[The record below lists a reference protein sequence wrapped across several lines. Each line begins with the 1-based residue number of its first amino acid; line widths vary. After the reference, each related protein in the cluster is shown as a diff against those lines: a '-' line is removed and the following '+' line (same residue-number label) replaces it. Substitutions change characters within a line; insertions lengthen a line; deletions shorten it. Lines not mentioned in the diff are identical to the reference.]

1 MPVSILYKPGFASE
15 AYLSRQIGRVPTL
28 NPGAVLSGYNHPVQT
43 TTSNRLSRN
52 AILFILLAVLV
63 AVASSLLPSGIF
75 PWLWDR
81 LNIFATVFLGIFVE
95 AVPYLLLGTFA
106 SGLVEVFVDRNQM
119 SRFISKRPAAAAI
132 SGAFMGMIFPVCE
145 CGVVPLTRRLFKK
158 GLPLSA
164 GISFLLAAPVLN
176 PIVILS
182 TASAFGW
189 GEMLFWRF
197 TISLVIAVTVGLV
210 FSAQGD
216 ASEVLRPV
224 LAGDDHN
231 HIHAEA
237 GDTVREKF
245 RKALLITVDEFFD
258 MGRYLII
265 GSILAAGLQTFI
277 AQSSLLAIGSGPLLS
292 VLIMLL
298 LAVILS
304 ICSTVDSFV
313 ALGFTGA
320 FSFGA
325 VLSFL
330 VFGPMVDIKSVMMYL
345 QVFKRRTVTYIVA
358 IPFMMSLI
366 AGLVF
371 NYFIR

>member
-1 MPVSILYKPGFASE
+1 METI
-15 AYLSRQIGRVPTL
+15 
-28 NPGAVLSGYNHPVQT
+28 
-43 TTSNRLSRN
+43 TSKRISRN
-52 AILFILLAVLV
+52 AVLFILLAVLL
-63 AVASSLLPSGIF
+63 AVTLSLLPEGF
-75 PWLWDR
+75 FTWLWDK
-81 LNIFATVFLGIFVE
+81 LNVFATVFLGIFVE

-106 SGLVEVFVDRNQM
+106 SGLVEVFMDRDAM
-119 SRFISKRPAAAAI
+119 SRWVSNRPGAAAI
-132 SGAFMGMIFPVCE
+132 SGAFMGMVFPVCE

-176 PIVILS
+176 PIVIIS

-189 GEMLFWRF
+189 GEMLLWRF
-197 TISLVIAVTVGLV
+197 VISLVIAVTVGLV
-210 FSAQGD
+210 FSAQGE
-216 ASEVLRPV
+216 AAEVLRPV
-224 LAGDDHN
+224 MAGDDHD

-237 GDTVREKF
+237 GDSVREKI

-258 MGRYLII
+258 MGRYLVL
-265 GSILAAGLQTFI
+265 GSMLAAGLQTFVS
-277 AQSSLLAIGSGPLLS
+277 QSALLAIGSGPVLS
-292 VLIMLL
+292 VLVMLL

-313 ALGFTGA
+313 ALGFTGV
-320 FSFGA
+320 FSFGS

-345 QVFKRRTVTYIVA
+345 QVFKRRAVFYIVG
-358 IPFMMSLI
+358 IPFLMSLA

-371 NYFIR
+371 NYFVK

>member
-1 MPVSILYKPGFASE
+1 M
-15 AYLSRQIGRVPTL
+15 
-28 NPGAVLSGYNHPVQT
+28 QT
-43 TTSNRLSRN
+43 TAPTRLSRN
-52 AILFILLAVLV
+52 IIILIALGVLVLV
-63 AVASSLLPSGIF
+63 ASSMLPIGFFTWI
-75 PWLWDR
+75 WDR
-81 LNIFATVFLGIFVE
+81 LNVFATVFLGIFVE
-95 AVPYLLLGTFA
+95 AVPYLLIGTFA
-106 SGLVEVFVDRNQM
+106 SGLVEVFVDRDQM
-119 SRFISKRPAAAAI
+119 SRWVSSRPAAAAI

-210 FSAQGD
+210 FSVQGE
-216 ASEVLRPV
+216 ASDVLRPV
-224 LAGDDHN
+224 LAGDEHDHV
-231 HIHAEA
+231 HVEV
-237 GDTVREKF
+237 GDSVREKI

-258 MGRYLII
+258 MGRYLIL
-265 GSILAAGLQTFI
+265 GSMLAAGLQTFI
-277 AQSSLLAIGSGPLLS
+277 AQSSLLAIGSGPILS
-292 VLIMLL
+292 VLVMLL

-320 FSFGA
+320 FSFGSI
-325 VLSFL
+325 LSFL

-345 QVFKRRTVTYIVA
+345 QVFKRRAVTYIVA

-371 NYFIR
+371 NYFVK

>member
-1 MPVSILYKPGFASE
+1 MFSFYLFPLVIILCVE
-15 AYLSRQIGRVPTL
+15 TI
-28 NPGAVLSGYNHPVQT
+28 
-43 TTSNRLSRN
+43 TSKRISRN
-52 AILFILLAVLV
+52 AVLFILLAVLL
-63 AVASSLLPSGIF
+63 AVTLSLLPEGF
-75 PWLWDR
+75 FTWLWDK
-81 LNIFATVFLGIFVE
+81 LNVFATVFLGIFVE

-106 SGLVEVFVDRNQM
+106 SGLVEVFMDRDAM
-119 SRFISKRPAAAAI
+119 SRWVSNRPGAAAI
-132 SGAFMGMIFPVCE
+132 SGAFMGMVFPVCE

-176 PIVILS
+176 PIVIIS

-189 GEMLFWRF
+189 GEMLLWRF
-197 TISLVIAVTVGLV
+197 VISLVIAVTVGLV
-210 FSAQGD
+210 FSAQGE
-216 ASEVLRPV
+216 AAEVLRPV
-224 LAGDDHN
+224 MAGDDHD

-237 GDTVREKF
+237 GDSVREKI

-258 MGRYLII
+258 MGRYLVL
-265 GSILAAGLQTFI
+265 GSMLAAGLQTFVS
-277 AQSSLLAIGSGPLLS
+277 QSALLAIGSGPVLS
-292 VLIMLL
+292 VLVMLL

-313 ALGFTGA
+313 ALGFTGV
-320 FSFGA
+320 FSFGS

-345 QVFKRRTVTYIVA
+345 QVFKRRAVFYIVG
-358 IPFMMSLI
+358 IPFLMSLA

-371 NYFIR
+371 NYFVK

>member
-1 MPVSILYKPGFASE
+1 MSSFYLFPLVIILCVE
-15 AYLSRQIGRVPTL
+15 TI
-28 NPGAVLSGYNHPVQT
+28 
-43 TTSNRLSRN
+43 TSKRISRN
-52 AILFILLAVLV
+52 AVLFILLAVLL
-63 AVASSLLPSGIF
+63 AVTLSLLPEGF
-75 PWLWDR
+75 FTWLWDK
-81 LNIFATVFLGIFVE
+81 LNVFATVFLGIFVE

-106 SGLVEVFVDRNQM
+106 SGLVEVFMDRDAM
-119 SRFISKRPAAAAI
+119 SRWVSNRPGAAAI
-132 SGAFMGMIFPVCE
+132 SGAFMGMVFPVCE

-176 PIVILS
+176 PIVIIS

-189 GEMLFWRF
+189 GEMLLWRF
-197 TISLVIAVTVGLV
+197 VISLVIAVTVGLV
-210 FSAQGD
+210 FSAQGE
-216 ASEVLRPV
+216 AAEVLRPV
-224 LAGDDHN
+224 MAGDDYD

-237 GDTVREKF
+237 GDSVREKI

-258 MGRYLII
+258 MGRYLVL
-265 GSILAAGLQTFI
+265 GSMLAAGLQTFVS
-277 AQSSLLAIGSGPLLS
+277 QSALLAIGSGPVLS
-292 VLIMLL
+292 VLVMLL

-313 ALGFTGA
+313 ALGFTGV
-320 FSFGA
+320 FSFGS

-345 QVFKRRTVTYIVA
+345 QVFKRRAVFYIVG
-358 IPFMMSLI
+358 IPFLMSLA

-371 NYFIR
+371 NYFVK

>member
-1 MPVSILYKPGFASE
+1 MEFTSL
-15 AYLSRQIGRVPTL
+15 LGRSS
-28 NPGAVLSGYNHPVQT
+28 SGYNPLVQT
-43 TTSNRLSRN
+43 TTPNRLSRN
-52 AILFILLAVLV
+52 TILFVLLAVLT
-63 AVASSLLPSGIF
+63 AVSASLLPNGAF
-75 PWLWDR
+75 TWLWDR
-81 LNIFATVFLGIFVE
+81 LNVFATVFLGIFVE
-95 AVPYLLLGTFA
+95 AVPYLLLGTFG
-106 SGLVEVFVDRNQM
+106 SGLVEVFVDRDQM
-119 SRFISKRPAAAAI
+119 SRWVSNRPAAAAI

-189 GEMLFWRF
+189 GQMLFWRF
-197 TISLVIAVTVGLV
+197 TISLIIAVTVGLV
-210 FSAQGD
+210 FSAQGE
-216 ASEVLRPV
+216 AGEVLRPV
-224 LAGDDHN
+224 LAGDEHD

-237 GDTVREKF
+237 GDSVREKI

-265 GSILAAGLQTFI
+265 GSLLAAGLQTFI

-313 ALGFTGA
+313 ALGFTGV

-330 VFGPMVDIKSVMMYL
+330 VFGPMVDIKSTIMYL
-345 QVFKRRTVTYIVA
+345 QVFKRRAVTYIVA

-371 NYFIR
+371 NYFVK

>member
-1 MPVSILYKPGFASE
+1 MPRHFY
-15 AYLSRQIGRVPTL
+15 
-28 NPGAVLSGYNHPVQT
+28 GYNRPVQKQ
-43 TTSNRLSRN
+43 SPNRQSRKTILV
-52 AILFILLAVLV
+52 ILFVVFAFV
-63 AVASSLLPSGIF
+63 AASLLPEAFF

-81 LNIFATVFLGIFVE
+81 LNVFATVFLGIFVE

-106 SGLVEVFVDRNQM
+106 SGLVEIFIDRDQM
-119 SRFISKRPAAAAI
+119 SRWVSNRPVAAAV
-132 SGAFMGMIFPVCE
+132 SGAFMGMVFPVCE

-176 PIVILS
+176 PIVIFS

-210 FSAQGD
+210 FSVRGEAGN
-216 ASEVLRPV
+216 VLRPV
-224 LAGDDHN
+224 LAGDDHD
-231 HIHAEA
+231 HIHTAA
-237 GDTVREKF
+237 GDSVREKF

-265 GSILAAGLQTFI
+265 GSMLAAGLQTFI
-277 AQSSLLAIGSGPLLS
+277 AQSSLLAVGSGPVLS

-298 LAVILS
+298 LAVLLS

-320 FSFGA
+320 FSFGSI
-325 VLSFL
+325 LSFL
-330 VFGPMVDIKSVMMYL
+330 VFGPMVDIKSVIMYL
-345 QVFKRRTVTYIVA
+345 QVFKRRAVFYIVA
-358 IPFMMSLI
+358 IPFMMSLL

-371 NYFIR
+371 NYFVK

>member
-1 MPVSILYKPGFASE
+1 MH
-15 AYLSRQIGRVPTL
+15 
-28 NPGAVLSGYNHPVQT
+28 NQT
-43 TTSNRLSRN
+43 VVNRLPRN
-52 AILFILLAVLV
+52 VIVWLAIGILAL
-63 AVASSLLPSGIF
+63 VASSMLPAGFFS
-75 PWLWDR
+75 WLWDR
-81 LNIFATVFLGIFVE
+81 LNVFATVFLGIFVE

-106 SGLVEVFVDRNQM
+106 SGLVEVFVDRDQM
-119 SRFISKRPAAAAI
+119 SRWVSRRPAAAAI

-176 PIVILS
+176 PIVVLS

-197 TISLVIAVTVGLV
+197 AVSLVIAVVVGLV
-210 FSAQGD
+210 FSVQKEAG
-216 ASEVLRPV
+216 EVLRPV
-224 LAGDDHN
+224 LAGEEHDHV
-231 HIHAEA
+231 HAEP
-237 GDTVREKF
+237 GDSIPEKI

-258 MGRYLII
+258 MGRYLIL
-265 GSILAAGLQTFI
+265 GSMLAAGLQTFI
-277 AQSSLLAIGSGPLLS
+277 SQSSLLAIGSGPVLS

-298 LAVILS
+298 LAILLS

-313 ALGFTGA
+313 ALGFVGT
-320 FSFGA
+320 FSFGS

-345 QVFKRRTVTYIVA
+345 QVFKRRAVMYIVA
-358 IPFMMSLI
+358 IPFMMSLL

-371 NYFIR
+371 NYFVK

>member
-1 MPVSILYKPGFASE
+1 MFSFYLFPLVIILCVE
-15 AYLSRQIGRVPTL
+15 TI
-28 NPGAVLSGYNHPVQT
+28 
-43 TTSNRLSRN
+43 TSKRISRN
-52 AILFILLAVLV
+52 AVLFILLAVLL
-63 AVASSLLPSGIF
+63 AVTLSLLPEGF
-75 PWLWDR
+75 FTWLWDK
-81 LNIFATVFLGIFVE
+81 LNVFATVFLGIFVE

-106 SGLVEVFVDRNQM
+106 SGLVEVFMDRDAM
-119 SRFISKRPAAAAI
+119 SRWVSNRPGAAAI
-132 SGAFMGMIFPVCE
+132 SGAFMGMVFPVCE

-176 PIVILS
+176 PIVIIS

-189 GEMLFWRF
+189 GEMLLWRF
-197 TISLVIAVTVGLV
+197 VISLVIAVTVGLV
-210 FSAQGD
+210 FSAQGE
-216 ASEVLRPV
+216 AAEVLRPV
-224 LAGDDHN
+224 MAGDDHD

-237 GDTVREKF
+237 GNSVREKI

-258 MGRYLII
+258 MGRYLVL
-265 GSILAAGLQTFI
+265 GSMLAAGLQTFVS
-277 AQSSLLAIGSGPLLS
+277 QSALLAIGSGPVLS
-292 VLIMLL
+292 VLVMLL

-313 ALGFTGA
+313 ALGFTGV
-320 FSFGA
+320 FSFGS

-345 QVFKRRTVTYIVA
+345 QVFKRRAVFYIVG
-358 IPFMMSLI
+358 IPFLMSLA

-371 NYFIR
+371 NYFVK

>member
-1 MPVSILYKPGFASE
+1 METTASK
-15 AYLSRQIGRVPTL
+15 
-28 NPGAVLSGYNHPVQT
+28 
-43 TTSNRLSRN
+43 RLPRN
-52 AILFILLAVLV
+52 TILLILIVILV
-63 AVASSLLPSGIF
+63 AVASSLMPAGSST
-75 PWLWDR
+75 WLWDR
-81 LNIFATVFLGIFVE
+81 LNVFATVFLGIFVE

-106 SGLVEVFVDRNQM
+106 SGLVEVFIDRDGM
-119 SRFISKRPAAAAI
+119 SRWVSKRPAAAAI

-189 GEMLFWRF
+189 GQMLLWRF
-197 TISLVIAVTVGLV
+197 LISLIIAVVVGLV
-210 FSAQGD
+210 FSVQDDPG
-216 ASEVLRPV
+216 EVLLPI
-224 LAGDDHN
+224 LSGMEHDHV
-231 HIHAEA
+231 HAEA
-237 GDTVREKF
+237 GDTVLEKL
-245 RKALLITVDEFFD
+245 RKAFLITVDEFFD

-265 GSILAAGLQTFI
+265 GSLLAAGLQTFI
-277 AQSSLLAIGSGPLLS
+277 AQSTLLSIGSGPVLS

-298 LAVILS
+298 LAVLLS

-320 FSFGA
+320 FSFGS

-330 VFGPMVDIKSVMMYL
+330 VFGPMVDIKSTIMYL
-345 QVFKRRTVTYIVA
+345 QVFKRRAVAYIIL
-358 IPFMMSLI
+358 IPFMISLI

-371 NYFIR
+371 NYFVK